1 MKVKLLI
8 FSILFVAN
16 SFAMSVQEKKRVFLD
31 KVLPGIEIVYNDLQK
46 QYEDIKQDIK
56 NNTNKEKILS
66 LKKKYKVD
74 SDEKLLMALKPHP
87 KSIALSQAAIESAWG
102 TSRFYREAN
111 NIFGI
116 WAFGKNTPRIAA
128 LQKRGGKTIWVKK
141 YDSIEQSIRD
151 YYLNISRSFAFKEFR
166 ELNMKTSDPFLL
178 VEKLKMYSEKREVYS
193 DELASILRY
202 NKFYKYDK

>member
-31 KVLPGIEIVYNDLQK
+31 KVLPGIEIVYSDLQK

>member
-1 MKVKLLI
+1 MKIKLLI
-8 FSILFVAN
+8 FSIVFVTT
-16 SFAMSVQEKKRVFLD
+16 SFAMSVQEKKKVFLD
-31 KVLPGIEIVYNDLQK
+31 KVLPAIEIVYNDLQK

-56 NNTNKEKILS
+56 NNTNKEKIAS
-66 LKKKYKVD
+66 LKKKYKVN
-74 SDEKLLMALKPHP
+74 SDEELLMAMKPHP

-128 LQKRGGKTIWVKK
+128 LQTRNGKTIWVKK
-141 YDSIEQSIRD
+141 YNSIEQSVRD
-151 YYLNISRSFAFKEFR
+151 YYLNISRSFAFSEFR
-166 ELNMKTSDPFLL
+166 KLKMKTSDPFLL
-178 VEKLKMYSEKREVYS
+178 VKELKMYSEKREAYS
-193 DELASILRY
+193 EELASILRY